1 MSFTKGA
8 LMVMFTLFARPRGKE
23 YLEKGE
29 WERKKKKGISK
40 KRKRHR
46 KIRRSTRLQI
56 LFE

>member
-29 WERKKKKGISK
+29 WERKKKEGKSK
-40 KRKRHR
+40 KEEEAEKD
-46 KIRRSTRLQI
+46 KT
-56 LFE
+56 E